1 MTIPNHPS
9 FPSFSFVVDDDRLG
23 FADLG
28 GDEPRPPLAIP
39 RPLLHHSEAAR
50 ERQVLRPLPRRQGRA
65 CRWREFNIESLLPSP
80 TWVRK
85 GLEPSEEDL
94 LTSCGLD
101 AVVIMRIFI
110 FGICI
115 LLPVNYLGD
124 QLRDIDFSDL
134 PNKSL
139 DLFSISNV
147 KDGSNRAVLTLGKH
161 VNFVGYQLVLAHIN
175 LCQFGM
181 DWYGSR
187 TPFFLWL
194 WTYGVSICCAML

>member
-147 KDGSNRAVLTLGKH
+147 KDGSNRAAETGELELLKLQKSSKPE
-161 VNFVGYQLVLAHIN
+161 FV
-175 LCQFGM
+175 
-181 DWYGSR
+181 R
-187 TPFFLWL
+187 T
-194 WTYGVSICCAML
+194 G